1 MIQIIIEGNSGQLR
15 MSEEALDILTEEEI
29 ESLFEIGKKLKERQN
44 NDRI

>member
-15 MSEEALDILTEEEI
+15 MSTEALDLLTGEEMET
-29 ESLFEIGKKLKERQN
+29 LFEIGKKLKERQN